1 MKKLLKSI
9 FGRLSIIALFIILQF
24 AFFIFLIFRLKEY
37 FAVISVV
44 FDILAAIIVFFI
56 IDRKIPNESK
66 ISWIILILIAPIFG
80 TIAYL
85 MFSKN
90 RLSKRQSRVIKK
102 IKKESLE
109 ISEEQSENNEIIK
122 ESLPDDLKMQLEYI
136 NSVSNNV
143 AYKNSE
149 VTFYPYGERFF
160 PDYLE
165 ELKKA
170 KEFIFIEYFIIDN
183 GVVLDSVLDI
193 LYQKVKEGVEVR
205 FIYDDFGSINTVPSS
220 FAKQLRKKGIKA
232 YKFNRFVPVVSSI
245 HNNRDHRKIT
255 VIDGKVGFTGGL
267 NLADEYVNLKH
278 PYGVWKDSAI
288 RIKGDG
294 VDGLT
299 SMFLS
304 IYCMQKRE
312 VEDYE
317 PYLKKNHEIVN
328 DNVVIP
334 YGDGPRPYYDE
345 YISENVYINMIN
357 SAKRYIYIT
366 TPYLICDNK
375 LKSALKLAAM
385 RGVDVRIVLP
395 HIPDKKIVFL
405 ISRSNYRQLIDA
417 GVKIYEFKDGFIH
430 SKQLICDDV
439 SAIVGTINFDYR
451 SLLHHF
457 EDAVLMFNQD
467 VIEDIK
473 KDFDHI
479 FENSISMQNYKQ
491 RKITRILCV
500 ILEVFQ
506 PLL

>member
-1 MKKLLKSI
+1 MKKLLKSV

-24 AFFIFLIFRLKEY
+24 VSFILLVLWLKEY
-37 FAVISVV
+37 VAIISVV
-44 FDILAAIIVFFI
+44 FDILAILIVFFI
-56 IDRKIPNESK
+56 IDRKIPDESK
-66 ISWIILILIAPIFG
+66 ISWIILVLIAPIFG
-80 TIAYL
+80 SIAYL

-90 RLSKRQSRVIKK
+90 RLSIRQSRIIKK
-102 IKKESLE
+102 IKRESLE
-109 ISEEQSENNEIIK
+109 ISEKQSANNKQIK
-122 ESLPDDLKMQLEYI
+122 ESLPNDLRMHLEYI
-136 NSVSNNV
+136 NKVSNCV

-149 VTFYPYGERFF
+149 VTFYPYGEKFF

-183 GVVLDSVLDI
+183 GFVLDSVLEI
-193 LYQKVKEGVEVR
+193 LYQKVQEGVEVR

-220 FAKQLRKKGIKA
+220 FAKKLRGKGIKA
-232 YKFNRFVPVVSSI
+232 CKFNRFVPVVSSI

-317 PYLKKNHEIVN
+317 PYLKKNHGIVN

-345 YISENVYINMIN
+345 YIGENVYINMIN

-375 LKSALKLAAM
+375 LKSAIKMAAK

-395 HIPDKKIVFL
+395 HIPDKKVVFL
-405 ISRSNYRQLIDA
+405 ISRSNYRQLINA

-430 SKQLICDDV
+430 SKQIVCDDV

-473 KDFDHI
+473 KDFDDI
-479 FENSISMQNYKQ
+479 FKNSISMQNYKQ
-491 RKITRILCV
+491 MKITRILCV